1 MKNLQK
7 MGSALVVL
15 LLVLSI
21 FAVYQ
26 RVRAFGFVDF
36 DDSLYVRDNPL
47 VASGLSLE
55 GMKWA
60 FSLEPSKSEGT
71 YYHPLAWVS
80 HMADVEMFGM
90 SPGRHHLVNIS
101 FHLGNTLLL
110 FLLLWAMTGAYW
122 KSLLAAAMFGLHPV
136 NVESV
141 AWIAE
146 RKNLLSTFFWLLT
159 MFSYWFYTRKP
170 GFGRYALA
178 LFLFALG
185 LLSKPMLATLP
196 FVLLFMDYWP
206 LKRFATDETRP
217 VPVQRGT
224 LKKRAALLVAEK
236 APFLVLAL
244 LSIGGA
250 VWSLGGHAEVSH
262 ASAGL
267 RLAQAAVLPVIYLAK
282 LILPLGLGVYHAYPT
297 SVPLWHAAAAG
308 LLSAGACGL
317 AFLLRKKH
325 PYILVGL
332 LWFLVTLVPVLG
344 IIQGGRWPA
353 YAERWAYVPFMGLFI
368 LIAWGMPVL
377 VEKLGG
383 SRHFSAAAFVTLLAF
398 WAGLSWIQV
407 GYWQDSLIL
416 FSRAVE
422 VDRNNSFLENNLA
435 SAYKELG
442 FLNQAVVHFRKAVAI
457 DPQSAEAH
465 INLAG
470 AYALMGR
477 KAEAERHIR
486 SALALTSNNARVYA
500 AMGCA
505 YDSLGQGGKALAC
518 YARAVE
524 IRPSLA
530 EAHFNMGAGYAR
542 MDRAPEALVAFE
554 RAVEAR
560 PAYAEAH
567 AALGDTLARL
577 RCPDDAAR
585 SYREALK
592 IKPGLLSAK
601 VGLQRLEAEGMKEAS
616 PGK

>member
-1 MKNLQK
+1 MKKLQR

-26 RVRAFGFVDF
+26 RVGSFGFVDF
-36 DDSLYVRDNPL
+36 DDGLYVRDNPR
-47 VASGLSLE
+47 VASGLSP
-55 GMKWA
+55 GGIKWA

-90 SPGRHHLVNIS
+90 SPGRHHLVNLS

-122 KSLLAAAMFGLHPV
+122 KSLLVAAMFGLHPV

-170 GFGRYALA
+170 GFGRYAFA

-185 LLSKPMLATLP
+185 LLSKPMLVTLP

-206 LKRFATDETRP
+206 LERFAADEARP
-217 VPVQRGT
+217 VPVQSGT
-224 LKKRAALLVAEK
+224 LKKRAALLVVEK

-250 VWSLGGHAEVSH
+250 VWSLGGQVEASH

-267 RLAQAAVLPVIYLAK
+267 RLAQAAVIPVIYLAK
-282 LILPLGLGVYHAYPT
+282 LILPLGLGVYHTYPV
-297 SVPLWHAAAAG
+297 SVPLWHAAGAG
-308 LLSAGACGL
+308 LLSAGACVL

-332 LWFLVTLVPVLG
+332 LWFVVTLVPVLG

-368 LIAWGMPVL
+368 LLAWGTPVL
-377 VEKLGG
+377 LKKLGG
-383 SRHFSAAAFVTLLAF
+383 SLHFSAAAFVTLLAF

-416 FSRAVE
+416 FCRAVE

-442 FLNQAVVHFRKAVAI
+442 FLNQAVVHFQKAVVI

-465 INLAG
+465 INLAD
-470 AYALMGR
+470 AYALKGR
-477 KAEAERHIR
+477 KAEAERHIHA
-486 SALALTSNNARVYA
+486 ALALKPNNARVYA

-505 YDSLGQGGKALAC
+505 YDALGEDRKALAC

-524 IRPSLA
+524 IRPNLA

-542 MDRAPEALVAFE
+542 MDRAPEALSAFE

-560 PAYAEAH
+560 PGYAEAH
-567 AALGDTLARL
+567 AALGDTLAHL
-577 RCPDDAAR
+577 RRPDDAAR

-601 VGLQRLEAEGMKEAS
+601 VGLQRLETEGMKEAS